1 MVSVKGSRKE
11 RNKWPCKALQDVAL
25 TWLKSRYIIIALA
38 FYVKPDGDAGNDG
51 KGFFAHSW

>member
-1 MVSVKGSRKE
+1 VKGSRKE

-51 KGFFAHSW
+51 KGFFAHAW